1 MKFFLALSET
11 PTGIESSLW
20 LIILMVAM
28 IAIMWFSGRKQRKRQ
43 KMMQERKS
51 NLKNG
56 DRVMMD
62 CGMYGVVKEIKDDIV
77 TIATGPDEVKMVFN
91 KAAISVVEYDDDEV
105 DHSRE
110 QAKDMEK

>member
-1 MKFFLALSET
+1 MNFFIALNET
-11 PTGIESSLW
+11 PTGLESSLW

-43 KMMQERKS
+43 KMMQERKN

-62 CGMYGVVKEIKDDIV
+62 CGLYGVVKEIKDDIV
-77 TIATGPDEVKMVFN
+77 TIATGPDEIKMVFN